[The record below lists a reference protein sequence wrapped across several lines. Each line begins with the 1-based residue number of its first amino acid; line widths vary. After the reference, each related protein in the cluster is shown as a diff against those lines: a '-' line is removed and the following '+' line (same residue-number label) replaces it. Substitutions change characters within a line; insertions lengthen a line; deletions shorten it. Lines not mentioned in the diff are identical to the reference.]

1 MLAVGQPRRARSG
14 ERNHGP
20 INDMHNLILL
30 AALLAGAV
38 LFACLSL
45 RLRQVKEI
53 SLRWLGAGFTG
64 LIAIA
69 LFLTCVAAS
78 IGHYE
83 QYYSRRAPVPEL
95 RVERSDEQIQRGRA
109 IADSFC
115 AGCHSPTGTFTGGK
129 DIGKHLPVYLGA
141 FISSNLTPAG
151 PVKAWSDG

>member
-45 RLRQVKEI
+45 RLRQVKKI
-53 SLRWLGAGFTG
+53 SLRWLGAGMTG
-64 LIAIA
+64 LIAIV
-69 LFLTCVAAS
+69 LLLTCLAVS
-78 IGHYE
+78 VGHYI

-95 RVERSDEQIQRGRA
+95 RVEGRDEQIQRGRA

-115 AGCHSPTGTFTGGK
+115 GGCHSPIEIFTGGK
-129 DIGKHLPVYLGA
+129 DIGNHLPVDLGA
-141 FISSNLTPAG
+141 FI
-151 PVKAWSDG
+151 